1 MFLSTLDVGTTMI
14 IVWFAVIIIAG
25 VIEAMTMN
33 LTSVWLCIAAFVSL
47 LIAVFAPAEL
57 VWLQITVF
65 FVISGILLLLI
76 RPLTTKYLKRNS
88 IKTNADSLVGMTA
101 VCTKPILDGERGEVK
116 IEGKFWS
123 AISNENIQED
133 EKVVVLAIKG
143 VKLVVKKHV

>member
-1 MFLSTLDVGTTMI
+1 MFLALDIGTTMI
-14 IVWFAVIIIAG
+14 IVWFAVIIISG
-25 VIEAMTMN
+25 IVEAMTMN
-33 LTSVWLCIAAFVSL
+33 LTSVWLSIAAFVSL
-47 LIAVFAPAEL
+47 LIAVFLPEI

-65 FVISGILLLLI
+65 FVISIILLLLI

-88 IKTNADSLVGMTA
+88 IKTNADGLVGMTA

-116 IEGKFWS
+116 IEGKYWS
-123 AISNENIQED
+123 AISNENIEED